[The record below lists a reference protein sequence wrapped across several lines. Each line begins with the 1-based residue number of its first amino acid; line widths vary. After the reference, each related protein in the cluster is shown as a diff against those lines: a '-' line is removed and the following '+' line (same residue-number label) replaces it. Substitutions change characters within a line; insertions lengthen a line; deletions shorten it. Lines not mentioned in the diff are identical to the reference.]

1 MKRTPNEF
9 GDEVDVAQGILLIAA
24 ILGLL
29 LLAIMRLAGLWL

>member
-9 GDEVDVAQGILLIAA
+9 GDEVDVRQGLLLIAG

-29 LLAIMRLAGLWL
+29 LLAAARLAGLWS